1 MMESIFGPAQP
12 VWTGVPSSAFGWLPT
27 SMPIATRGIGP
38 TPAGLGSPV
47 PPAQMPMM
55 SNPIGDLTPAV
66 QAPTMVPGL
75 FSPLVAAELGAGVP
89 APALLAT
96 VAIRRG
102 QPQGPTTDAEIEEF
116 LYDAFELLPGTS
128 DVEVHSEGGRATLTG
143 TVTQKRLKRDLGEI
157 AWAIGRVTD
166 VQNNLTVA
174 SRSRSRTSG
183 RDIESAQGS
192 VRKHA

>member
-1 MMESIFGPAQP
+1 MMESIFGLAQP
-12 VWTGVPSSAFGWLPT
+12 VWTGVPPSGFGWLPT
-27 SMPIATRGIGP
+27 SMPIATRGSGP
-38 TPAGLGSPV
+38 ALGSPV
-47 PPAQMPMM
+47 PTSQIPILPN
-55 SNPIGDLTPAV
+55 SIGDLTSAV
-66 QAPTMVPGL
+66 QASTAVPGL
-75 FSPLVAAELGAGVP
+75 FSPLVAAEFGAGVP
-89 APALLAT
+89 APVLLAT
-96 VAIRRG
+96 VATRRG
-102 QPQGPTTDAEIEEF
+102 QPHGPMTDAEIEEF

-143 TVTQKRLKRDLGEI
+143 TVTQKRLKRDIGEI

-174 SRSRSRTSG
+174 SRRRSRTSG